1 MPISLH
7 TWRIYPL
14 TWISL
19 LLVVLLFPLGILLP
33 SWWSW
38 ENGPIENTQVVI
50 LSAGVVLSWS
60 AAHHNRDDNQ
70 MRKLWLWTIPVWLL
84 IIGRELSWG
93 RVFFDPVTVGPDGPI
108 FPSICAIWYGR
119 YVYPAITI
127 VTIVTLYG
135 LWHNF
140 NWIKIKQRWC
150 IPAIDGILL
159 ILAAIAAQLV
169 FERDLIAAFEPY
181 SQMLEEWSELI
192 VYWCMISIV
201 RVCGFNCTGDVG
213 MNERFF

>member
-1 MPISLH
+1 MFLRTDVIRMVIFMPISLH

-70 MRKLWLWTIPVWLL
+70 MRKLWL
-84 IIGRELSWG
+84 
-93 RVFFDPVTVGPDGPI
+93 
-108 FPSICAIWYGR
+108 
-119 YVYPAITI
+119 
-127 VTIVTLYG
+127 
-135 LWHNF
+135 
-140 NWIKIKQRWC
+140 
-150 IPAIDGILL
+150 
-159 ILAAIAAQLV
+159 
-169 FERDLIAAFEPY
+169 
-181 SQMLEEWSELI
+181 
-192 VYWCMISIV
+192 
-201 RVCGFNCTGDVG
+201 
-213 MNERFF
+213 